1 MPLRESINYDL
12 ISDCINLPPEVER
25 TLTVG
30 LEDIVGRFC
39 GWSFRRCILA
49 SNSLGFCR
57 EQLYSRL
64 LHNNTKHTTIYIFRL
79 RLQRRSI
86 SYGIKSRAFQSTVT
100 ASSVPEAPNP
110 TTPRP
115 KVQFRDAHCLVEF
128 LECHSYSM
136 LHSSNTNRLSAPNRA
151 AY

>member
-12 ISDCINLPPEVER
+12 INDCTDLPPEVER

-39 GWSFRRCILA
+39 GWSFRGCMLA

-64 LHNNTKHTTIYIFRL
+64 LHNNTKHANAKYDYLYLQASTTTEEYFIRYQI
-79 RLQRRSI
+79 
-86 SYGIKSRAFQSTVT
+86 
-100 ASSVPEAPNP
+100 
-110 TTPRP
+110 
-115 KVQFRDAHCLVEF
+115 
-128 LECHSYSM
+128 
-136 LHSSNTNRLSAPNRA
+136 
-151 AY
+151 